1 MTPLAPGS
9 VIGILGGGQLGRMLA
24 HAAAQ
29 LGYRCHIFDPDVHAP
44 AADVAA
50 SHICADYGDRD
61 ELVRFADGVD
71 VITYEF
77 ENVPIAAVDHLVS
90 RGTRVA
96 PGAQA
101 LRVAQ
106 DRIAEKDF
114 VVSLGGACGPYR
126 GVSSLD
132 ELHSALQYIGLPAV
146 LKTRRMGYDGKGQ
159 ARIFK
164 AEDAAAAWAAIGA
177 QPAIL
182 EAFVAFECE
191 VSVLIVRGA
200 NGDMR
205 SYGPIDNTHDNGI
218 LACSC
223 FPSAL
228 APPVAAAAIAM
239 AKDIAAA
246 LNYIGVLAVE
256 LFIVKGAP
264 WLNEIAPRV
273 HNSGHGTIEGSV
285 ISQFENHVR
294 AISGLPLGS
303 TDSVGHTQMRNLIGA
318 AVHDWSQVLADPTA
332 HVHLYGKSDARPGR
346 KMGHVTH
353 VTPFGQ
359 QK

>member
-9 VIGILGGGQLGRMLA
+9 IIGILGGGQLGRMLA

-61 ELVRFADGVD
+61 ELVRFADSVD

-77 ENVPIAAVDHLVS
+77 ENVPVAAVDHLVS
-90 RGTRVA
+90 RGTRIA
-96 PGAQA
+96 PGGQA

-114 VVSLGGACGPYR
+114 VMALGGACGPYR
-126 GVSSLD
+126 AVNSLE
-132 ELHSALQYIGLPAV
+132 ELQSALQQIGVPAV

-159 ARIFK
+159 ARLSTV
-164 AEDAAAAWAAIGA
+164 EDAAVAWAAIGA

-182 EAFVAFECE
+182 EAFVSFECE
-191 VSVLIVRGA
+191 VSVLIVRGI
-200 NGDMR
+200 NGEVR
-205 SYGPIDNTHDNGI
+205 SYGPVDNIHDNGI
-218 LACSC
+218 LARST
-223 FPSAL
+223 FPSTL
-228 APPVAAAAIAM
+228 APAVAAAAIAM
-239 AKDIAAA
+239 ATDIATA
-246 LNYIGVLAVE
+246 LNYVGVLAVE
-256 LFIVKGAP
+256 LFIVQGAP

-294 AISGLPLGS
+294 AICGLPLGS
-303 TDSVGHTQMRNLIGA
+303 TDPVGHTHMRNLIGA
-318 AVHDWSQVLADPTA
+318 DVNDWSQLLADPTA

-346 KMGHVTH
+346 KMGHVTQ
-353 VTPFGQ
+353 VTPFGPNT
-359 QK
+359 